1 MKRAAPYLLHGLLPP
16 ESLTLVK
23 FIAFLAANFVS
34 LPAEKNTLRQFLR
47 TVKAASRKLYP
58 QATLKHA
65 GERALFVLRN
75 LQALPSSRKWVEFLQ
90 RGPMAEISRANSHLF
105 KKIIRPYVA
114 RSWSNERKLKALTD
128 NYTFWQATLAPEV
141 FRALFSANGVTLC
154 IFTTQ
159 DGDTFELHL
168 TYDSKFN
175 KEGEITLELIS
186 SNHCCR
192 ISALAFHVG
201 KERTGKHAIV
211 IGSLQGLAAGN
222 DKEIIKAVSKIMH
235 GLRPKALLFQVVQE
249 IARYCRVDCIRGI
262 SNQEHNSRH
271 ISYALN
277 RTRRPRLTYNEFW
290 QEMGG
295 TLSADGFFDLP
306 PRPQMREACQVKSNK
321 RALYRQRYALL
332 EQLQVGI
339 GRTFAHWAWTNP
351 PATTR
356 PTPSTVQRPA

>member
-1 MKRAAPYLLHGLLPP
+1 M
-16 ESLTLVK
+16 
-23 FIAFLAANFVS
+23 FISFSVASFVS
-34 LPAEKNTLRQFLR
+34 LPAEKNAGRKFLQAVR
-47 TVKAASRKLYP
+47 AASRKLYP
-58 QATLKHA
+58 QATLKHV

-75 LQALPSSRKWVEFLQ
+75 LLALPSSRQWVEFLQ

-201 KERTGKHAIV
+201 KERTGKHAIA

-249 IARYCRVDCIRGI
+249 IARNCQVDRIRGI

-306 PRPQMREACQVKSNK
+306 PRPPMREASQVKSNK

-332 EQLQVGI
+332 EQLQAGI
-339 GRTFAHWAWTNP
+339 GRTICSLRLEKH

-356 PTPSTVQRPA
+356 HNPATVQHPAQAERSIL